1 MHWKKMQSK
10 VEEEVLN
17 SYEMMYRIAFSYVHN
32 PDDAMDI
39 VQESV
44 YKAIYNAGQI
54 KNEKYIKTW
63 ICKIVIHASV
73 DFMKKNQKEIP
84 VEQLYEMDE
93 PSVQDTYQDFDT
105 MQALDSLEEREK
117 AVVILRYFEDRKLED
132 IAIILDENIN
142 TIKSILYRSL
152 KKLKIEIQK
161 GEPDYEG

>member
-10 VEEEVLN
+10 VEEEILN

-39 VQESV
+39 VQESA
-44 YKAIYNAGQI
+44 YKAIYNAGQV

-161 GEPDYEG
+161 GEPNYEG

>member
-44 YKAIYNAGQI
+44 YKAIYNAGQV

-161 GEPDYEG
+161 GEPNYEG

>member
-1 MHWKKMQSK
+1 MHWKKMQGK

-39 VQESV
+39 VQEGA
-44 YKAIYNAGQI
+44 YKAIYNAGQV

-63 ICKIVIHASV
+63 ICKIVIHESV

-161 GEPDYEG
+161 GEPNYEG

>member
-39 VQESV
+39 VQESA
-44 YKAIYNAGQI
+44 YKAIYNAGQV

-84 VEQLYEMDE
+84 VEQLYGMDE

-161 GEPDYEG
+161 GEPNYEG

>member
-17 SYEMMYRIAFSYVHN
+17 SYEMMYRIAFSYVYN

-39 VQESV
+39 VQESA
-44 YKAIYNAGQI
+44 YKAIYNAGQV

-84 VEQLYEMDE
+84 VEQLYEKDE

-161 GEPDYEG
+161 GEPNYEG

>member
-32 PDDAMDI
+32 LDDAMDI
-39 VQESV
+39 VQESA
-44 YKAIYNAGQI
+44 YKAIYNAGQV

-161 GEPDYEG
+161 GEPNYEG

>member
-39 VQESV
+39 VQESA

>member
-39 VQESV
+39 VQESA
-44 YKAIYNAGQI
+44 YKAIYNAGQV

-93 PSVQDTYQDFDT
+93 PRVQDTYQDFDT
-105 MQALDSLEEREK
+105 IQALDSLEEREK

-161 GEPDYEG
+161 GEPNYEG

>member
-39 VQESV
+39 VQESA
-44 YKAIYNAGQI
+44 YKAIYNAGQV

-105 MQALDSLEEREK
+105 MQVLDSLEEREK

-161 GEPDYEG
+161 GEPNYEG

>member
-39 VQESV
+39 VQESA
-44 YKAIYNAGQI
+44 YKAIYNAGQV

-73 DFMKKNQKEIP
+73 DFMKKKQKEIP

-161 GEPDYEG
+161 GEPNYEG

>member
-39 VQESV
+39 VQESA
-44 YKAIYNAGQI
+44 YKAIYNAGQV

-161 GEPDYEG
+161 GEPNYEG

>member
-39 VQESV
+39 VQESA
-44 YKAIYNAGQI
+44 YKAIYNAGQV

-63 ICKIVIHASV
+63 ICKIVIHVSV

-161 GEPDYEG
+161 GEPNYEG

>member
-39 VQESV
+39 VQESA
-44 YKAIYNAGQI
+44 YKAIYNAGQV

-105 MQALDSLEEREK
+105 MQALDSLEAREK

-161 GEPDYEG
+161 GEPNYEG

>member
-39 VQESV
+39 VQESA
-44 YKAIYNAGQI
+44 YKAIYNARQV

-161 GEPDYEG
+161 GEPNYEG